1 MHKIFRAQTQKPLK
15 NTGSW
20 ERERERESERRERER
35 EYPQMTDNLG
45 ESAYNEIYLFVSL
58 YKNS

>member
-20 ERERERESERRERER
+20 ERERKREWEERER

>member
-15 NTGSW
+15 NTGSCET
-20 ERERERESERRERER
+20 ERERERER

-58 YKNS
+58 CKNS